1 MPMVV
6 KLPVLVIGAGMYVT
20 GRGTNSF
27 GTILPTLMTAQS
39 EGLIGDIRV
48 AATTSSS
55 IDDLKKRVEH
65 LNHVMGL
72 RVDIKGYPSGVSKD
86 ERAYQK
92 ALEDLPSP
100 ACAIIS
106 VPDNLHTEISADV
119 IKSGVHPL
127 VVKPLAPTL
136 KEAQYLIELTEI
148 HKVYGAVEF
157 HKRFDESNL
166 VLRQALKEGKLG
178 SVRYVTVEY
187 SQRRLIRD
195 IFGSWLNKTNIFQYL
210 GIHYVDLVWFLTK
223 AVPIRVL
230 ATSQK
235 SDSGNSQNLILDAI
249 QAIVEWKDTINGNIF
264 TTTIITNWI
273 DPDKTSAMSDQKI
286 TVVGTDG
293 RYQLDQK
300 NRGAQLVTQNGGVED
315 VNPYFTQIYHDA
327 VGRIGV
333 HGYGPASITQ
343 FLTDVTDLVNGE
355 VTRENLI
362 DSRPSFQDCLISTA
376 VIEAVNTSLSR
387 QGDWVYLEGIMLDG

>member
-1 MPMVV
+1 MSMGI
-6 KLPVLVIGAGMYVT
+6 KLPVLVIGAGMYVA

-55 IDDLKKRVEH
+55 IEDLEKRLEH
-65 LNHVMGL
+65 LNDVMGL
-72 RVDIKGYPSGVSKD
+72 KVDIEGYPSRASKD

-106 VPDNLHTEISADV
+106 VPDNLHTEISTDV

-136 KEAQYLIELTEI
+136 KEAQTLVELSEI
-148 HKVYGAVEF
+148 HDVYGAVEF

-178 SVRYVTVEY
+178 NLRYVTVEY
-187 SQRRLIRD
+187 SQRRLIRE

-210 GIHYVDLVWFLTK
+210 GIHYVDLIWFLTK

-230 ATSQK
+230 ATSQTTD
-235 SDSGNSQNLILDAI
+235 SDNSQNPILDAI
-249 QAIVEWKDTINGNIF
+249 QAIIEWKDTVNGNIF

-315 VNPYFTQIYHDA
+315 VNPYFTQIYRNA
-327 VGRIGV
+327 VGCIGV
-333 HGYGPASITQ
+333 HGYGPESIRQ
-343 FLTDVTDLVNGE
+343 FLRDVTDLVNGE
-355 VTRENLI
+355 VTRERLI
-362 DSRPSFQDCLISTA
+362 YSRPSFQDCLISSA
-376 VIEAVNTSLSR
+376 VIEAVNMSLLR
-387 QGDWVYLEGIMLDG
+387 KGDWVYLEGVTADG